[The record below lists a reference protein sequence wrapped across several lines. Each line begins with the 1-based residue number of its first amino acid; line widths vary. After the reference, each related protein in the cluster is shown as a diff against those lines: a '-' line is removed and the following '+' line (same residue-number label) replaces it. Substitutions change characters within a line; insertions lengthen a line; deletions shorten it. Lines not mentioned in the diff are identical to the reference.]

1 VVGLFL
7 FSRCDFSAKCEIR
20 EENQQKTRADSAC
33 FEIYLGRRTF
43 EVHYDI
49 KNTNSNVEDKTK
61 T

>member
-7 FSRCDFSAKCEIR
+7 LSRCDFSTKYEIR
-20 EENQQKTRADSAC
+20 EENQQKTGADSAC

-43 EVHYDI
+43 KVHCDI